1 MSTLRL
7 VAVTAGMS
15 QPSSTRLLTD
25 RLTEAVRREL
35 ADRDPGTEVKVETIE
50 LRELAVDIAHA
61 MVTGFAAGRLREAL
75 DNVAQADGLIAVTP
89 VFSASYS
96 GLFKSFFDVLDP
108 KALIG
113 TPVLIAATGG
123 SARHSLVLD
132 YAMRPLFSYLKA
144 TIVGTG
150 VFAATAD
157 FGSDDAGRSLADRVH
172 RAAGELVGLLAP
184 VPRLGSQV
192 AAADIAP
199 SPGRSHSSTV
209 GRPDR
214 EPDPFESFVPFAEL
228 LGRR

>member
-1 MSTLRL
+1 MTTFTI
-7 VAVTAGMS
+7 AVISAGLS
-15 QPSSTRLLTD
+15 QPSSTRLLAD
-25 RLTEAVRREL
+25 QLAEATRRE
-35 ADRDPGTEVKVETIE
+35 AAHQGQHVETVSVE
-50 LRELAVDIAHA
+50 LRQLAQDITNNLL
-61 MVTGFAAGRLREAL
+61 TGFPSAALQEAI
-75 DNVAQADGLIAVTP
+75 DTVTRADAVIAVTP

-184 VPRLGSQV
+184 APRFGSQV
-192 AAADIAP
+192 TAAEIGP
-199 SPGRSHSSTV
+199 GPGRPHSSTA